1 MLSPSEI
8 SANLFTYVPEN
19 KSKCVRIMDYA
30 RDIVEERFQQCIP
43 KPRGDFPPPSSAAR
57 PIPDT
62 TLHTFSPFKCHFL
75 YQHIL
80 QKYDCEVEQIAKQ
93 KQGNPRTT
101 LPAGYG
107 SIEVKFQQEGDPR
120 ADFINAL
127 YSKQWNPI
135 KQPKTPITKYGCH
148 YNRSSL
154 LCVFDSNI

>member
-43 KPRGDFPPPSSAAR
+43 KPRGDFPPP
-57 PIPDT
+57 
-62 TLHTFSPFKCHFL
+62 
-75 YQHIL
+75 
-80 QKYDCEVEQIAKQ
+80 KYDCEVEQIAKQ